1 MAGARKSRVRPYRV
15 RPGARYRCFGDG
27 LCCSDMHAI
36 GPLDRKAVVTLS
48 VIAPEALCFSEAHDA
63 HVLMMREG
71 DGTCVFLS
79 DARCH
84 LHATMG
90 GELKP
95 SPCVRFPYGLVATPS
110 GGRIT
115 TDHRCTCRTLGDRP
129 PIDLEDALSSV
140 REGTDRTRA
149 DHRVED
155 RVRLDARRTVAFDA
169 WERLESALL
178 DDLAAGRPAA
188 EVLGVEPFPK
198 LAERSWE
205 KLALELRTI
214 ENATRIEAASAW
226 FGDGIRAHLKLR
238 SPSRPRPWAEGYAR
252 AEARSPEPA
261 SPDSVVNDWVADE
274 VWGMRWTD
282 AGSFERARLE
292 LATRVYVAAQVAARL
307 RRKGSRP
314 DVAAAESVMV
324 VELVGSSDWWARVVA
339 EMPE

>member
-1 MAGARKSRVRPYRV
+1 MAGARKSRVRPYLA

-27 LCCSDMHAI
+27 LCCSDMHAV
-36 GPLDRKAVVTLS
+36 GPLDQKAVVTLS

-71 DGTCVFLS
+71 DGTCVFLT
-79 DARCH
+79 DGLCQ

-95 SPCVRFPYGLVATPS
+95 SPCVRFPFGLVATPS

-129 PIDLEDALSSV
+129 PIDLDEALVSV
-140 REGTDRTRA
+140 REGTDRARA

-169 WERLESALL
+169 WERLEAALQS
-178 DDLAAGRPAA
+178 DLAAGRPAA
-188 EVLGVEPFPK
+188 DVLGVEPFPA
-198 LAERSWE
+198 LADRSWE
-205 KLALELRTI
+205 RLAHELRTI
-214 ENATRIEAASAW
+214 DNSTRIEAASAW
-226 FGDGIRAHLKLR
+226 FGDAIRTHLGQR
-238 SPSRPRPWAEGYAR
+238 SPARPRPWAAGYAR
-252 AEARSPEPA
+252 AEARTPEPE
-261 SPDSVVNDWVADE
+261 SPDAIVNDWVADE
-274 VWGMRWTD
+274 IWGMRWTD
-282 AGSFERARLE
+282 AGSFARARLE
-292 LATRVYVAAQVAARL
+292 LATRVYVASQIAKRL
-307 RRKGSRP
+307 RRKGIRA